1 MSASSHRVL
10 AFNGKKGVLSPET
23 INQSKKDLERWS
35 NQSKKDGLYLS
46 NHPRFSYYYQLD
58 GYVSFINMS
67 EQVTESPVS
76 TYQKILSI
84 LITENTILIDVIK

>member
-35 NQSKKDGLYLS
+35 KKDGLINL
-46 NHPRFSYYYQLD
+46 RKM
-58 GYVSFINMS
+58 VFI
-67 EQVTESPVS
+67 
-76 TYQKILSI
+76 
-84 LITENTILIDVIK
+84 